1 MGPDISGKENANAN
15 VTDGLVTH
23 VRQLGASI
31 LGHVAMRF
39 ELLSIEV
46 QEEKARL
53 VKLAISV
60 AFAVLLL
67 ITSVVLI
74 AMAVLVIYWDTA
86 YRVPAALSIAGAF
99 SLLTVGCGLYVSGQL
114 RQSSALFVTSAA
126 ELRLDGQA
134 LDPKRMPT

>member
-1 MGPDISGKENANAN
+1 MGPEISGNANAK

-39 ELLSIEV
+39 ELLSLEV

-67 ITSVVLI
+67 IASVVLI
-74 AMAVLVIYWDTA
+74 ALAILAMYWDTV
-86 YRVPAALSIAGAF
+86 YRVPAAISIAGTF
-99 SLLTVGCGLYVSGQL
+99 SLLTAAFGLYVSVQL

-126 ELRLDGQA
+126 ELRLDGLA
-134 LDPKRMPT
+134 LDPGRMPT

>member
-1 MGPDISGKENANAN
+1 MGPDISGMENANA
-15 VTDGLVTH
+15 TDGLVTH

-39 ELLSIEV
+39 ELLSIEI

-67 ITSVVLI
+67 IASVLLVAI
-74 AMAVLVIYWDTA
+74 AILACYWDTV
-86 YRVPAALSIAGAF
+86 YRVPAAISIAGVF
-99 SLLTVGCGLYVSGQL
+99 SLLTVVCALYLSAQL

-126 ELRLDGQA
+126 ELQLDRQA
-134 LDPKRMPT
+134 LEPRRMPA

>member
-1 MGPDISGKENANAN
+1 MGPDISGKPNANA
-15 VTDGLVTH
+15 TDGLVTH

-39 ELLSIEV
+39 ELLSIEI

-67 ITSVVLI
+67 IVSVVMFAITIL
-74 AMAVLVIYWDTA
+74 AMYWDTVH
-86 YRVPAALSIAGAF
+86 RVPAAVSIAGAF
-99 SLLTVGCGLYVSGQL
+99 SLLTLTCGLYVAQQL
-114 RQSSALFVTSAA
+114 KHSSALFVTSAA
-126 ELRLDGQA
+126 ELRLDGQT
-134 LDPKRMPT
+134 LDPGRIPT

>member
-1 MGPDISGKENANAN
+1 MNR
-15 VTDGLVTH
+15 H
-23 VRQLGASI
+23 VGD
-31 LGHVAMRF
+31 RF
-39 ELLSIEV
+39 
-46 QEEKARL
+46 QR
-53 VKLAISV
+53 KLAV
-60 AFAVLLL
+60 KGQERR
-67 ITSVVLI
+67 
-74 AMAVLVIYWDTA
+74 YRD